1 MSNYTRLIQREPN
14 SNALNIR
21 EDCLIYWAHYSWKW
35 ADLDCHQK
43 CYFKPG
49 SVIKMFETN
58 LSVYDKDSF
67 ESVAKDHFEQYT
79 PLIAWIIIQSV
90 TGIVGNILTIAYYA
104 SRPKKRS
111 TTVFITAIGV
121 FDLFACLLIN
131 TTIGTLYVDIDH
143 SKRYL
148 CKGAYYI
155 NHVIVLSSAMILW
168 SISLDRYRKICQ
180 PQRWQ
185 FSTKSAKLFVT
196 CAFIVSSIMSAR
208 VFIISDIVSVNISW
222 NYGNMSYIVGKYCTS
237 SVEDN
242 QQHVVLISHL
252 IDGVTFI
259 VILATFLFMYGKI
272 LKVLR
277 HHRSQT
283 KVIRSARRNPG
294 PSVYFKADNDEPNV
308 TVLDLDTL
316 SFEGNITQKIRSN
329 VLKTSQSITIR
340 WDRSI
345 EISSNSS
352 SPRLRRVRPNKPED
366 NLLAKHSNKDI
377 GDFEQGSLYR
387 KAISER
393 RFDRKI
399 AIMLL
404 AVTVGFVVCFTPYFA
419 ATFTLRSES
428 RDYDLELSPAIQV
441 ALRMPFMNSVINPI
455 IFYACDTKFR
465 YFAKYCCK
473 K

>member
-1 MSNYTRLIQREPN
+1 MADDRIESTALCSTHPHAYLADVTQRTRLSRGSLSTERDAHVWLGATDEITEGEFVWNVSNQKVNYTDWGPGEPN

-43 CYFKPG
+43 CYFVCEMP
-49 SVIKMFETN
+49 
-58 LSVYDKDSF
+58 
-67 ESVAKDHFEQYT
+67 
-79 PLIAWIIIQSV
+79 
-90 TGIVGNILTIAYYA
+90 
-104 SRPKKRS
+104 
-111 TTVFITAIGV
+111 
-121 FDLFACLLIN
+121 
-131 TTIGTLYVDIDH
+131 
-143 SKRYL
+143 
-148 CKGAYYI
+148 
-155 NHVIVLSSAMILW
+155 
-168 SISLDRYRKICQ
+168 YRKICQ